1 MYPGFESKYMNTK
14 DTQNIQD
21 FWAIG
26 INYKKTDASLRGAFA
41 VNNEQYDQLLAVAPE
56 FGLNEFFI
64 LSTCNRTEIY
74 GFATSPKQLT
84 SLLCSVTAGDE
95 ATFNGISYTKN
106 NRSAIEHLFNVAA
119 GLDSQILGDYEILG
133 QIKIAVKNA
142 KSHGFIGPFMERLI
156 NSVLQASKAIK
167 THTALSGGTV
177 SVSFAAVQYLREYF
191 EGPNNTPAMRCPSS
205 AHMMTIPTIDHYI
218 ATEQVKIEDKKIV
231 LLGTG
236 KIGKSTCRNLVDY
249 LNTHNIT
256 LINRTEET
264 AKCLANE
271 LGLKFAPIENLESE
285 LSNADIILVSTSAAE
300 PVIVAE
306 HLANKGS
313 KLVIDFSIP
322 CNVSAEAQQ
331 LSNVHF
337 VDVDILSKIKDET
350 LSQRKAEVPK
360 AVAIINEI
368 IGEFTEWYDLRKHVP
383 VLKAVKSKLREIVID
398 PVLVE
403 SCQVDTL
410 NDEKIQKVIN
420 SLAVKIRKNN
430 TLGCHYIMAIN
441 EYIA

>member
-1 MYPGFESKYMNTK
+1 MNTK

-41 VNNEQYDQLLAVAPE
+41 VNNEQYDQLLAIAPDY
-56 FGLNEFFI
+56 GLNEFFI

-74 GFATSPKQLT
+74 GFAASPKQLT
-84 SLLCSVTAGDE
+84 SLLCRVTAGDE
-95 ATFNGISYTKN
+95 ATFNSISYTKN

-142 KSHGFIGPFMERLI
+142 KAQGFIGPFMERLI

-191 EGPNNTPAMRCPSS
+191 EGPTNTPGMRCPSS
-205 AHMMTIPTIDHYI
+205 AHMMTPATIEHYI
-218 ATEQVKIEDKKIV
+218 AKNKINIEDKKIV

-264 AKCLANE
+264 AKNLANE
-271 LGLKFAPIENLESE
+271 LGLKSATIENLEAE
-285 LSNADIILVSTSAAE
+285 MADADIILVSTSAAE
-300 PVIVAE
+300 PVIVAN
-306 HLANKGS
+306 HLANKGK

-322 CNVSAEAQQ
+322 CNVSADAQK
-331 LSNVHF
+331 LNNVHF

-360 AVAIINEI
+360 AVAIINDI
-368 IGEFTEWYDLRKHVP
+368 INEFTEWYDLRKHVP
-383 VLKAVKSKLREIVID
+383 VLKAVKSKLREIIID

-403 SCQVDTL
+403 SCHVEKV

-420 SLAVKIRKNN
+420 SLAIKIRKNN
-430 TLGCHYIMAIN
+430 TFGCHYIMAIN

>member
-1 MYPGFESKYMNTK
+1 MNTK

-26 INYKKTDASLRGAFA
+26 INYKKTDAAIRGSFA
-41 VNNEQYDQLLAVAPE
+41 INNEQYEQLLSDAPCY
-56 FGLNEFFI
+56 GINEFFI

-74 GFATSPKQLT
+74 GFAAAPVQLK
-84 SLLCSVTAGDE
+84 SLLCSITAGDE
-95 ATFNGISYTKN
+95 ATFNNLCYVRNSKQ
-106 NRSAIEHLFNVAA
+106 AIEHLFNVAA

-133 QIKIAVKNA
+133 QIKIAVKTA
-142 KSHGFIGPFMERLI
+142 KTHGFIGPFMERLI

-191 EGPNNTPAMRCPSS
+191 EGPTRTPGMKCPSS
-205 AHMMTIPTIDHYI
+205 AHMMTPPTIDHYI
-218 ATEQVKIEDKKIV
+218 ATEKVNIDSKKI
-231 LLGTG
+231 LLVGTG

-256 LINRTEET
+256 LINRTETT
-264 AKCLANE
+264 AKELATE
-271 LGLKFAPIENLESE
+271 LGLRWAPIEALENE
-285 LSNADIILVSTSAAE
+285 LSNADIILVSTSSAE
-300 PVIVAE
+300 PVVLAK
-306 HLANKGS
+306 HLENQGK

-322 CNVSAEAQQ
+322 CNTAPEAQQ

-360 AVAIINEI
+360 AVAIIHSI
-368 IGEFTEWYDLRKHVP
+368 IAEFIEWYDLRKHVP
-383 VLKAVKSKLREIVID
+383 VLKAVKTKLREIVID
-398 PVLVE
+398 PVLIQ
-403 SCQVDTL
+403 SCSMPAETNTA